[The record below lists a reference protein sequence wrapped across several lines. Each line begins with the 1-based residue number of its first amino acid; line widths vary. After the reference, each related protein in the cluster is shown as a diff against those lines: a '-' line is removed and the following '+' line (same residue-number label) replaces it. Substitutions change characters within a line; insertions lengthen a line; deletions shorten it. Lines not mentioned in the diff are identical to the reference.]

1 MPAPVIAIIGRPNVG
16 KSTLFNRIVGERR
29 AVVHDRP
36 GVTRD
41 RNAVRA
47 EWLEREFVLVDTG
60 GFLPTAMEGRDA
72 DVRRQAEAAIGLA
85 NAVIF
90 LLDAHT
96 GVTDLDQAIA
106 VQLRKSQVKTLV
118 VVNKVDKPGDAI
130 VHDFHRLGL
139 GDPLPIAA
147 EGGFGIGDLLD
158 AILAMVPETVDT
170 EAPAPRVAIVGR
182 PNVGKSSIVNALL
195 GEERVMVEATAGTTV
210 DAIDAR
216 WRTPKGDF
224 ILVDTAGI
232 RRQSIFED
240 QAEFYATMRAMNA
253 MERADVAVLVI
264 DSVLGFEKQEARLA
278 HHALDAGC
286 ALLVLYNKWDLIED
300 REVAWKHV
308 QAERARRFPTLAE
321 LPAHPVSA
329 LDKTHLAKLPEYI
342 QARVLENT
350 RRISTHDLNEWLEL
364 VQKKRAVPS
373 NAAGKFPKIYYMT
386 QTGSCPP
393 TFTLFVNA
401 PSRLSDNYRSYL
413 WGNFADHFGFRG
425 TPLKFRVKKSE

>member
-106 VQLRKSQVKTLV
+106 VQLRKSQVRTLV

-158 AILAMVPETVDT
+158 AILAMVPETMDT

-342 QARVLENT
+342 RARVQENT